1 MNSAKASNHHSSPNF
16 KTVLDTAISYQ
27 HLDTLIWECND
38 VLINSQNDIKKITLA
53 TRCRKELINLIESMK
68 MLEVKNDEGLIE
80 EDISEINIVYNN
92 IYKLIE
98 HLRKMPQ
105 FIQEVRR
112 EVAQITMQPRVGN
125 IYTFPSIETSP
136 VPLSKNPEI
145 SSEDTSEDP
154 ESIQAIQSKMA
165 APHIRKQILQREL
178 FGKNGEILSD
188 SLIAKKR
195 QKMIQ
200 TLGDDPVSA
209 HIYKWDCL
217 AANDEKFP
225 ENELSDHMISQ
236 AIRSAKMR
244 KDGAY
249 IQSIKNN
256 LIKNA
261 SNDAIFDPTLE
272 TSGLLADHMKN
283 LGPSNP
289 ITLQTVEYGT
299 MNILSSKTIE
309 HGDATYY
316 HSMVSFGDGT
326 KKHLM
331 LSASAFAVG
340 DLSDKI
346 IGEIDPQGKLVI
358 GHTPCTIRRIRSTQ
372 LSKKP
377 NTSTIRERSSAFIQ
391 KWFQELKSLFGFGK
405 NK

>member
-1 MNSAKASNHHSSPNF
+1 MNSAKAPNHHSSPNF
-16 KTVLDTAISYQ
+16 KTVLDTAISYR
-27 HLDTLIWECND
+27 HLDTLIWECNE
-38 VLINSQNDIKKITLA
+38 LMLNERTNFEKIKAAAQCKIKLM
-53 TRCRKELINLIESMK
+53 NLIRGIRT
-68 MLEVKNDEGLIE
+68 LEEISDEGFTE
-80 EDISEINIVYNN
+80 EDIAQFNTEYATIYDLIVY
-92 IYKLIE
+92 IREKPEL
-98 HLRKMPQ
+98 
-105 FIQEVRR
+105 IQEVRK
-112 EVAQITMQPRVGN
+112 EVAQITMQQKEGN
-125 IYTFPSIETSP
+125 IYLFPVIETTT

-261 SNDAIFDPTLE
+261 ANDAIFDPALE

-309 HGDATYY
+309 HGDITYY
-316 HSMVSFGDGT
+316 HAMVSFGDGT

-358 GHTPCTIRRIRSTQ
+358 GHTPCTIRRIWSTQ

-391 KWFQELKSLFGFGK
+391 KWFQGLKSLFGFGK

>member
-1 MNSAKASNHHSSPNF
+1 MDSNGFNEESIQQFNSEHDYIH
-16 KTVLDTAISYQ
+16 
-27 HLDTLIWECND
+27 
-38 VLINSQNDIKKITLA
+38 
-53 TRCRKELINLIESMK
+53 ELM
-68 MLEVKNDEGLIE
+68 DF
-80 EDISEINIVYNN
+80 
-92 IYKLIE
+92 
-98 HLRKMPQ
+98 LREKPEL
-105 FIQEVRR
+105 IQEVRK
-112 EVAQITMQPRVGN
+112 EVAQITMQPSVGN
-125 IYTFPSIETSP
+125 IYTFPTVETSP

-145 SSEDTSEDP
+145 SSEDMSENP

-188 SLIAKKR
+188 NLIAKKR

-261 SNDAIFDPTLE
+261 ANDAIFDPALE

-283 LGPSNP
+283 LGPNNP

-309 HGDATYY
+309 HGDSIYY
-316 HSMVSFGDGT
+316 HAMVSFGDGT
-326 KKHLM
+326 TKHLM

-346 IGEIDPQGKLVI
+346 IGEIDQQGKLI
-358 GHTPCTIRRIRSTQ
+358 IDNAPCTIRRIRSTPQ
-372 LSKKP
+372 SKKP
-377 NTSTIRERSSAFIQ
+377 KTSTLREQSSTFIQ
-391 KWFQELKSLFGFGK
+391 K
-405 NK
+405 